1 MYLVVAFLKS
11 AFTEIV
17 SVQLF
22 WRKGE
27 AIGFK
32 HAHIVEI
39 LLLKYIT
46 KCNTLSL
53 IPNLIAKMHIT
64 LPYDFYF
71 FEQPRTFPT
80 TP

>member
-1 MYLVVAFLKS
+1 MRPGFPCK
-11 AFTEIV
+11 
-17 SVQLF
+17 LF
-22 WRKGE
+22 
-27 AIGFK
+27 GFK
-32 HAHIVEI
+32 HAYIVEI

-53 IPNLIAKMHIT
+53 IPNPIAKMHIT
-64 LPYDFYF
+64 SPYDFYF